1 MPGRSYT
8 VSGTLVDKSTGK
20 NLMIGGSEVTA
31 EKTFTPEEKDGI
43 VEISFE
49 FDCSSLT
56 GKSVVAYEFL
66 YRDGIMI
73 AGHADINDEAQT
85 VTIGKKP
92 TPTPT
97 VTPIPPT
104 KVPGRPSTPSTP
116 GTTTRS
122 APVRTGDTTNILL
135 PVILLGVSAAVIAAL
150 LIRRKKK
157 A

>member
-1 MPGRSYT
+1 
-8 VSGTLVDKSTGK
+8 
-20 NLMIGGSEVTA
+20 MIGGSEVTA

-49 FDCSSLT
+49 LDCRELT

-104 KVPGRPSTPSTP
+104 KVPGKPSTPSTP

-122 APVRTGDTTNILL
+122 APVSTGDTTNIIL